1 MTTHHARGVLLGL
14 ALSASMIAGGAGAQ
28 TYPVRP
34 IRVILPSSPTGP
46 VDVVARA
53 IAPAYGDA
61 LGQQLVLDNRAGAGG
76 AIGAELVARAAPDGY
91 TLMLAHSGPL
101 AIEPQLSARS
111 SYNALTDY
119 DGISLVAA
127 SPYLLLVHPSVP
139 AKSTQ
144 ELVALAK
151 SRPGKLNYASGGPG
165 TGIHMAAELFNL
177 AAGVKIVHV
186 PYKGAGPGMTAL
198 LGAEV
203 DMMFNGVSSALPQVK
218 GGKLRALAVASGQ
231 RSPLLP
237 ELPTIAESG
246 LKYDTSG
253 WYGLVAPR
261 HTGKEATQ
269 TLHAALLKA
278 LARADTKER
287 LATLGIDPIGSTPD
301 AFNRFLKEEIAK
313 WAQVI
318 KAANLKAQ

>member
-14 ALSASMIAGGAGAQ
+14 ALSASLIAGGAGAQ

-111 SYNALTDY
+111 SYNPLTDY

-261 HTGKEATQ
+261 HTGKAATQ